1 LLPKSVEEALRIDRD
16 TGTTFWQ
23 DAISKEL
30 GTIDC
35 ALEFSEDGKA
45 PVGYQRINC
54 HMIFDVKMTLQ
65 RKARFVAGGH
75 LTEPT
80 KDMTF
85 ASVVSRDSVRQAF
98 LVAALNDLSVLSAD
112 ISGAYL
118 NANAGEKVYFI
129 AGKEFGPDKKGR
141 VVVITRLS
149 EAPKVM

>member
-1 LLPKSVEEALRIDRD
+1 LLLKSVEEALRIDRD
-16 TGTTFWQ
+16 TDTTFSQ

-35 ALEFSEDGKA
+35 ALEFPEDGKA
-45 PVGYQRINC
+45 PVGYQRINR
-54 HMIFDVKMTLQ
+54 HMILDVKMTLQ

-85 ASVVSRDSVRQAF
+85 SSVVSRDSVRLAF

-112 ISGAYL
+112 ISGRAYL
-118 NANAGEKVYFI
+118 NANEGEKVYFI
-129 AGKEFGPDKKGR
+129 AG
-141 VVVITRLS
+141 
-149 EAPKVM
+149 